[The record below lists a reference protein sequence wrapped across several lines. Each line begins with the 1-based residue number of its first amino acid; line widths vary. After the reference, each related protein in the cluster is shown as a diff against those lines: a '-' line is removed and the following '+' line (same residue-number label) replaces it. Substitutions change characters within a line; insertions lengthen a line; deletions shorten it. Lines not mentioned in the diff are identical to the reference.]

1 MNEKNIEIKLV
12 KNWSEDDIVQLYKA
26 GGWWKE
32 SWDSSGIKKLIECSF
47 AFVVAVDVSSGKA
60 VGMGRVIS
68 DGISDGY
75 IQDLVV
81 LPEYREHG
89 IGKKLVEE
97 LLEHCL
103 SKGLIWIGLI
113 AEPDQ
118 DGFYSSLNFKA
129 LQNYVPMK
137 YDKER

>member
-1 MNEKNIEIKLV
+1 MGDKSIEIKFV
-12 KNWSEDDIVQLYKA
+12 KNWSEEDIVRLYKA

-47 AFVVAVDVSSGKA
+47 VFAVAVDVSSGKA

-68 DGISDGY
+68 DGVSDAY

-81 LPEYREHG
+81 LPEYREQG
-89 IGKKLVEE
+89 IGKKLVEI
-97 LLEHCL
+97 LLNYCL
-103 SKGLIWIGLI
+103 SKGLVWIGLI
-113 AEPDQ
+113 AEPGQ
-118 DGFYSSLNFKA
+118 DGFYSSLNFKV

-137 YDKER
+137 YDME

>member
-1 MNEKNIEIKLV
+1 MSERNIEIKFV
-12 KNWSEDDIVQLYKA
+12 KNWSEKDIVQLYKA

-32 SWDSSGIKKLIECSF
+32 SRDSSGIEKLIESSF
-47 AFVVAVDVSSGKA
+47 AFAIAVDVSSDRT

-68 DGISDGY
+68 DGVSDGY

-81 LPEYREHG
+81 LPEYREQG
-89 IGKKLVEE
+89 IGKKLVEM
-97 LLEHCL
+97 LLNYCL

-113 AEPDQ
+113 AEPGQ
-118 DGFYSSLNFKA
+118 DGFYSSLNFKV

-137 YDKER
+137 YDKV